1 MYVGEQN
8 ISEPAEKGTQQVT
21 RLCEELQT
29 MLTVEMAES
38 PRHAVWLLLAES
50 AARKL
55 DYDARV
61 CPWNELKDA
70 AEKCETDV
78 INTLQH
84 LAGRMICRHKRDCWD
99 RWKALG

>member
-1 MYVGEQN
+1 M
-8 ISEPAEKGTQQVT
+8 
-21 RLCEELQT
+21 LCEELQN

-38 PRHAVWLLLAES
+38 PHHAVWLLLTKS

-61 CPWNELKDA
+61 CPTSELCDA
-70 AEKCETDV
+70 SDKCETDV

-84 LAGRMICRHKRDCWD
+84 LDGPSTETW
-99 RWKALG
+99 